1 MNIATYLNY
10 EITMR
15 VQEHN
20 NIMNILTKQ
29 RMALKNLWHVHG
41 VTFQSPE
48 MLFTKFTEILSGIK
62 ISTRKTCQNICQMH
76 HTLKRLLLFHYKEV

>member
-29 RMALKNLWHVHG
+29 RIALKNLWHVHG
-41 VTFQSPE
+41 VMFNLQ
-48 MLFTKFTEILSGIK
+48 K
-62 ISTRKTCQNICQMH
+62 CY
-76 HTLKRLLLFHYKEV
+76 LLNLQKY